1 MSDSFIKTGVWL
13 VATVCALTGFASIFY
28 GYIAIY
34 SLSGFTS
41 IFIGVAII
49 LIAIGLI
56 KRHSVARVG
65 AIVVLMICST
75 GCLMW
80 LFFYQYNP
88 NAKLDNLGLI
98 EYFCLIYIL
107 LAMTAICFLLI
118 KSTKEYFSL
127 NNEGR

>member
-1 MSDSFIKTGVWL
+1 MSDSSIKTGVWL
-13 VATVCALTGFASIFY
+13 VATVCALTGMASIFY

-65 AIVVLMICST
+65 AIVVLMLSNI

-107 LAMTAICFLLI
+107 LATTAISFLLI

-127 NNEGR
+127 NDEGR

>member
-1 MSDSFIKTGVWL
+1 MSESFIRIGVWL
-13 VATVCALTGFASIFY
+13 VAILCALTGLASIFY

-41 IFIGVAII
+41 IFIGAAIV

-56 KRHSVARVG
+56 KRHAVARIG
-65 AIVVLMICST
+65 AYLVLVVSSI

-88 NAKLDNLGLI
+88 NTQIENIGMI
-98 EYFCLIYIL
+98 EYFCLLYIFIAVFAVL
-107 LAMTAICFLLI
+107 FLSI
-118 KSTKEYFSL
+118 RSTREYFSVYTDKL
-127 NNEGR
+127 